1 VICTFMETD
10 VSESKYRNIH
20 AIKHAWKVALVT
32 GGSSGVGLATAKGFA
47 REDASGSFTRPDTFG
62 VFRMSKFKPLYALS
76 MILLSSG
83 VLAGCAAE
91 RKCGWGGCPGD
102 AQITANVQTQLNRH
116 PDLEGVSSINVQTV
130 DHVVYLSGDVSSGL
144 MRETA
149 EAVAQ
154 KTSGVTHVEDSIAV
168 IP

>member
-1 VICTFMETD
+1 
-10 VSESKYRNIH
+10 
-20 AIKHAWKVALVT
+20 
-32 GGSSGVGLATAKGFA
+32 
-47 REDASGSFTRPDTFG
+47 
-62 VFRMSKFKPLYALS
+62 
-76 MILLSSG
+76 
-83 VLAGCAAE
+83 
-91 RKCGWGGCPGD
+91 
-102 AQITANVQTQLNRH
+102 
-116 PDLEGVSSINVQTV
+116 LEGVSSINVQTV